1 MFQQPITNS
10 VLTNEKI
17 ENLSKEPKVIKEPN
31 GNIKLK
37 NTITNPP
44 PPTDTHKATP
54 KATHQ
59 PHEKSSGVG
68 LNSRI

>member
-10 VLTNEKI
+10 LTNEKI

-37 NTITNPP
+37 NTKRLTKYLCWMGSIVV
-44 PPTDTHKATP
+44 KM
-54 KATHQ
+54 
-59 PHEKSSGVG
+59 
-68 LNSRI
+68 I

>member
-10 VLTNEKI
+10 LLTNEKI

-37 NTITNPP
+37 KYKRLTKNMYWMGSIVKLRWYKLETRELQDILT
-44 PPTDTHKATP
+44 
-54 KATHQ
+54 
-59 PHEKSSGVG
+59 VY
-68 LNSRI
+68 